1 MNVRFRFKNLSKLE
15 EVAAKLPIACKW
27 TLVTDR
33 TTDVY
38 LEVSEEY
45 EDYIER
51 YLYTP
56 FNKQ

>member
-1 MNVRFRFKNLSKLE
+1 MQVRFKFKDLTSLQK
-15 EVAAKLPIACKW
+15 VAEKLPIACKW
-27 TLVTDR
+27 NLVTDR

-51 YLYTP
+51 YLI
-56 FNKQ
+56 NKQ